1 MSDDRIDALLELRN
15 NYARPFS
22 FWMLKEEWEVFG
34 GSKIINPDTMGDFIV
49 SKIRAFEEALNYDSL
64 AQLCNG
70 VLGSVANLRP
80 IKYQD
85 FCPQNKEPDYNEVQ
99 HLLHK
104 IYEQQTENQAYR
116 EECIHYLGVLRQALQ
131 YVDSLEKSL
140 FGLIQSLGKW
150 FRTKTERNEFQSYAL
165 MDLKLLANSLKA
177 LSQNFKNSVEDVL
190 KVRQNILLRS
200 DSAIRLL
207 VESVRTEFPNTPQ
220 AHHGGKAE
228 PSVESK
234 EVLSAEEDEE
244 GNGTEFD
251 LTKVT

>member
-1 MSDDRIDALLELRN
+1 MCEDRIDALLELRT
-15 NYARPFS
+15 NYVRPFS
-22 FWMLKEEWEVFG
+22 FWMLKEDWDASRGMEPIDSESIG
-34 GSKIINPDTMGDFIV
+34 HFIV
-49 SKIRAFEEALNYDSL
+49 IRIRAFEEALNYDSL

-70 VLGSVANLRP
+70 VLGSIAGLEP

-85 FCPQNKEPDYNEVQ
+85 FCPQNKEPDFHEVQ
-99 HLLHK
+99 RLIHK
-104 IYEQQTENQAYR
+104 IYEKQTENQAYR
-116 EECIHYLGVLRQALQ
+116 EECVHYLGVLRQALQ

-165 MDLKLLANSLKA
+165 MDLKLLANALKA

-190 KVRQNILLRS
+190 KVRQNILLRA

-207 VESVRTEFPNTPQ
+207 VESARTEFPNTPK

-228 PSVESK
+228 PSVEPK
-234 EVLSAEEDEE
+234 EVLSAEDDE
-244 GNGTEFD
+244 GSEFD
-251 LTKVT
+251 LTEVG